1 MASETHASRA
11 ATILTAALAMAARMV
26 AMDGRQATA
35 ARIAALRRPMTAE
48 PTAVRLLPMIV
59 ARTAGL
65 LTEKDVPRRPTAGAR
80 CLPTVEAGV
89 EPRTVAEAVELLM
102 VAEVGEGRPV
112 DSVAEAV
119 HLAVPVVEAGTMAA
133 EAEDRTEDVADPF

>member
-1 MASETHASRA
+1 
-11 ATILTAALAMAARMV
+11 
-26 AMDGRQATA
+26 
-35 ARIAALRRPMTAE
+35 
-48 PTAVRLLPMIV
+48 
-59 ARTAGL
+59 
-65 LTEKDVPRRPTAGAR
+65 
-80 CLPTVEAGV
+80 VEAGV